1 MKNLGSLLLL
11 VSWDKC
17 TYHWSSALSLT
28 STPLVRTS
36 KTQLRQQTRTIMDN
50 DETSKKCELCPE
62 PDDIEMDRREA
73 AFAMIG
79 AMWSAGVIPSV
90 VLSSGAQSAEAV
102 YGTDANIAMP
112 NVMEGISNRV
122 NQQCLVESLGN
133 RDCLVYLDPENKL
146 YKGADGKELVERLE
160 KSAESLSTI
169 PALVAERK
177 WSKVQGVITGPM
189 GGLGTTMDKLSKM
202 SENED
207 ELCKIERRIKNSL
220 YAIAAAVD
228 RKDGEKILEHHRDA
242 TKDLILY
249 AQSL

>member
-1 MKNLGSLLLL
+1 MKDFRKMILFI
-11 VSWDKC
+11 SWYSC
-17 TYHWSSALSLT
+17 TYRWISALSLT
-28 STPLVRTS
+28 STPLFRTS
-36 KTQLRQQTRTIMDN
+36 KTQLRQQTRTVLDT
-50 DETSKKCELCPE
+50 DETSQNCELCPE

-79 AMWSAGVIPSV
+79 AIWSSSVIPSV

-160 KSAESLSTI
+160 QSAESLSTI

-177 WSKVQGVITGPM
+177 WSKVRSSFVV
-189 GGLGTTMDKLSKM
+189 
-202 SENED
+202 
-207 ELCKIERRIKNSL
+207 CL
-220 YAIAAAVD
+220 Y
-228 RKDGEKILEHHRDA
+228 
-242 TKDLILY
+242 Y
-249 AQSL
+249 